1 MRVLLEGG
9 NVSFD
14 VLSSPR
20 IRGRVSLVQR
30 VVQGGSPR
38 EHLGLAEQNGKRLA
52 DIQAVD

>member
-14 VLSSPR
+14 VLFSPR

-30 VVQGGSPR
+30 VVQGGWPR
-38 EHLGLAEQNGKRLA
+38 EHLGLAEQDEKRLA
-52 DIQAVD
+52 DTPAVD